1 MKIGLRIPGAARELS
16 FEEFCRW
23 CAKTGFQAV
32 DVGVVTPEIRK
43 AVEAAGLVLG
53 TSDLPGVR
61 ELLSADPAKQA
72 SGAESAKS
80 AIHAAAEHGAKNMFC
95 VFYPEDASL
104 GRKANF
110 EIWKQTIPPIASF
123 AESLGVGIAMEGWPG
138 GAPYYPAL
146 GCTPEMWRAMF
157 AACPS
162 PALGLN
168 YDPSH
173 LVRMGID
180 WKRALDEF
188 APRIRHVHGKD
199 TEIDTERLYEMGYL
213 GPSLASPRPFGDLV
227 WRYTIPGDGVVDWRH
242 VVNHLEDSG
251 FDGIISVELEDH
263 RYHRTWEKESEG
275 LSRSLAHLRQ
285 FVR

>member
-1 MKIGLRIPGAARELS
+1 MKIGLRIPGTARELG
-16 FEEFCRW
+16 FEAFCRW
-23 CAKTGFQAV
+23 CAETGFEAV
-32 DVGVVTPEIRK
+32 DVGVVTPEIAK
-43 AVEAAGLVLG
+43 TASAAGLALG

-61 ELLSADPAKQA
+61 ELLSADAGKQA
-72 SGAESAKS
+72 QGAESAKA
-80 AIHAAAEHGAKNMFC
+80 AIRAAAEHGAKNMFC

-110 EIWKQTIPPIASF
+110 EIWKQTIPPIVSF

-173 LVRMGID
+173 LVRLGID

-188 APRIRHVHGKD
+188 APRVLHVHGKD
-199 TEIDTERLYEMGYL
+199 TEIDAERLYECGNL
-213 GPSLASPRPFGDLV
+213 GPSLAAARPFGDLW

-242 VVNHLEDSG
+242 VVNHLEDAG

-275 LSRSLAHLRQ
+275 LRRSLLHLKQ

>member
-1 MKIGLRIPGAARELS
+1 MKIGLRMPGTARELG
-16 FEEFCRW
+16 FEKFCRW
-23 CAKTGFQAV
+23 CAETGYQAV
-32 DVGVVTPEIRK
+32 DVGVVTPEIAK
-43 AVEAAGLVLG
+43 TASAAGLALG

-61 ELLSADPAKQA
+61 ELLSADAAKQA
-72 SGAESAKS
+72 AGAESAKG
-80 AIHAAAEHGAKNMFC
+80 AIRAAAEHGAKNMFC

-110 EIWKQTIPPIASF
+110 EIWKQTIPPIVNF

-173 LVRMGID
+173 LVRIGVD
-180 WKRALDEF
+180 WRRALDEF
-188 APRIRHVHGKD
+188 SSRVLHVHGKD
-199 TEIDTERLYEMGYL
+199 TEIDAERLYECGNL
-213 GPSLASPRPFGDLV
+213 GPSLASARAFGDLW

-242 VVNHLEDSG
+242 VANHLEDAG

-275 LSRSLAHLRQ
+275 LRRSLAHLKQ

>member
-1 MKIGLRIPGAARELS
+1 MKIGLRMPGTAREMS
-16 FEEFCRW
+16 FEQFCRW
-23 CAKTGFQAV
+23 CKETGFEAV
-32 DVGVVTPEIRK
+32 DVGVVTPEIRR
-43 AVEAAGLVLG
+43 AADAAGIALG
-53 TSDLPGVR
+53 SSDLPGLR
-61 ELLSADPAKQA
+61 ELLSADAARQAK
-72 SGAESAKS
+72 GAEAAKA
-80 AIHAAAEHGAKNMFC
+80 AIRAAAEHGVKVMFG

-110 EIWKQTIPPIASF
+110 EIWKQTVPPIVAF
-123 AESLGVGIAMEGWPG
+123 AESEGVGIAMEGWPG
-138 GAPYYPAL
+138 GPPYYPAL

-157 AACPS
+157 AHCPS

-173 LVRMGID
+173 LVRLGID
-180 WKRALDEF
+180 WRRALDEF
-188 APRIRHVHGKD
+188 APRVLHVHGKD
-199 TEIDTERLYEMGYL
+199 TEIDAERVYEYGYL
-213 GPSLASPRPFGDLV
+213 GPSLASPRPFSEGW

-242 VVNHLEDSG
+242 VVNHLEDAG

-275 LSRSLAHLRQ
+275 LRRSLLHLKQ